1 MSVDPP
7 SLPEV
12 SVVIAAYNAAPT
24 IADQL
29 AALARQD
36 VPFLFEVLICDN
48 GSTDDTVSVAMA
60 WSNALPALRIID
72 ASARRGPAAARNI
85 GVAQSRG
92 TFIAF
97 CDADDVVGDTWLAE
111 LHTALQSARFVAARI
126 EHRRLNAQFPNYIQA
141 DEGMMFTI
149 EPLIQYPMVGAGHMA
164 VLKSAFVEV
173 GGFDE
178 SLRTAEDGDLSWRLQ
193 LAGHALVGAPNAL
206 VHIRLRE
213 TLWGVFKQAYGY
225 GSTRRQLD
233 HKYEKVYK
241 SLALLQPGL
250 EQPAH
255 TDAQAPETTG
265 RSVAAVRAKVRRAPH
280 KLAAIA
286 RSRLELAPHARRIGR
301 ALGALLSRVDSDR
314 PQLPQTFG
322 AEMHAPVADSRE
334 GVDP

>member
-1 MSVDPP
+1 MSADPP

-36 VPFLFEVLICDN
+36 VPFVFEVLVCDN
-48 GSTDDTVSVAMA
+48 GSTDDTVSVAMK
-60 WSNALPALRIID
+60 WSNRLPALRIIN

-85 GVAQSRG
+85 GVAQSHGR
-92 TFIAF
+92 FIAF

-111 LHTALQSARFVAARI
+111 LHAALQSAQFVAARI
-126 EHRRLNAQFPNYIQA
+126 EYRRLNAQFPNYIQA

-149 EPLIQYPMVGAGHMA
+149 KPLIQYPMVGAGHMA
-164 VLKSAFVEV
+164 VLKSAFMEV

-178 SLRTAEDGDLSWRLQ
+178 SLPTAEDCDLSWRLQ
-193 LAGHALVGAPNAL
+193 LAGHALVGAPNAV

-225 GSTRRQLD
+225 GNTRRQLD
-233 HKYEKVYK
+233 HKYEKVYEAQ
-241 SLALLQPGL
+241 ALVPPRL
-250 EQPAH
+250 EQPAQ
-255 TDAQAPETTG
+255 TNAQAWQTG
-265 RSVAAVRAKVRRAPH
+265 RSAAVRAKVRRAPH
-280 KLAAIA
+280 KFAAIR

-301 ALGALLSRVDSDR
+301 ALGTLFSRVDSDL
-314 PQLPQTFG
+314 PQLPKTFG
-322 AEMHAPVADSRE
+322 GEMHAPTADSRE